1 MPRIFMAAFIRQF
14 SQRHPRLTRSFLLAL
29 TFLMSGGVGLAY
41 ASWALVCNAGRCPSA
56 RALEDYQPGQTS
68 KLYAIDGRFI
78 AEIGLEKRTL
88 VTIREIPAH
97 VRDAFRVTED
107 KRFYNHAGVD
117 WVRVFGAVG
126 ANVASMSWA
135 EGFSTIT
142 MQLAR
147 NVFPERISREKT
159 LTRKLKEAKVARDI
173 EERFEKDKILELY
186 LNQIDLGSGAH
197 GVEAAA
203 QRYFGKSVRDLNIA
217 EAATLAGIPKA
228 PSRYNPRRFPERAI
242 QRRNTVIEL
251 MRRNGVISDAD
262 ASLAKAFP
270 MQLASKADAGEV
282 APYFVEW
289 VRQTLDERF
298 GAQLYREGLKVYTTL
313 DVGLQS
319 AAERAME
326 NQIRAIEAGRFGP
339 YRGMTFERHVAR
351 SGSDENVSP
360 HSPYLQGAFVA
371 IEPRTGAVRAMV
383 GGRDFDDSKFN
394 RAVQALRQPGS
405 AFKPIVFAAGV
416 QNGRSP
422 AYVLSDDPLSLEQRP
437 GESWQPKNYD
447 GTFEGNIPMRRAL
460 YQSRNLATIRLGMEL
475 GEATVIE
482 QARRFGITSPIPA
495 YPSIHIGA
503 ASVYPIEIVAAYTA
517 FATLGTRA
525 EPQPIIRVENTRG
538 EVLWAPEPV
547 RTPVLSQEEAWL
559 MVSMMR
565 DAVTR
570 GTAAGAVAG
579 QGFRIPAGGKTG
591 TTNDGTDVWFIGY
604 TPDLVAGVWMG
615 FDRPQRIKAN
625 AQGGSLAA
633 PAWTAFM
640 REVYRRRAAPSDWQQ
655 PPGIVERMIDRS
667 TAMLAT
673 AYCPPEL
680 VAQEYFII
688 GTDPPSECPAHGPY
702 AVMPG
707 MSAYDTT
714 SLPPPPEFP
723 PLDTAPR
730 RRPTRP
736 TTPTPTTPPAATPG
750 AVLPGAVIP
759 GVATPPRQS
768 RPSRDGRDTT
778 VFRRPPARDTLVPP
792 RDTTRPPA
800 P

>member
-1 MPRIFMAAFIRQF
+1 MAAFIRQF
-14 SQRHPRLTRSFLLAL
+14 SQRHPRFTRSFLLAL

-107 KRFYNHAGVD
+107 KRFYSHAGVD

-126 ANVASMSWA
+126 ANVASMRWA

-173 EERFEKDKILELY
+173 ETQFEKDKILELY

-197 GVEAAA
+197 GVEAAS
-203 QRYFGKSVRDLNIA
+203 QRYFGKSVRDLNVA

-251 MRRNGVISDAD
+251 MRRQGVISDSD

-270 MQLASKADAGEV
+270 LQLASKADAGEV

-289 VRQTLDERF
+289 VRQQLDERF

-339 YRGMTFERHVAR
+339 YRSVTFERHVAR
-351 SGSDENVSP
+351 SGNDEGASP

-371 IEPRTGAVRAMV
+371 IDPRTGAVRAMV

-437 GESWQPKNYD
+437 GETWQPKNYD
-447 GTFEGNIPMRRAL
+447 GSFEGNIPMRRAL

-503 ASVYPIEIVAAYTA
+503 ASVYPIEMVAAYTA

-640 REVYRRRAAPSDWQQ
+640 REVYRRRPAPSDWPQ

-673 AYCPPEL
+673 AYCPPEF
-680 VAQEYFII
+680 VTQEYFII
-688 GTDPPSECPAHGPY
+688 GTDPPSECPTHGPY
-702 AVMPG
+702 ATMPG

-714 SLPPPPEFP
+714 SLPPPPAFP

-730 RRPTRP
+730 RRTTRP
-736 TTPTPTTPPAATPG
+736 TTTTPPAATPG
-750 AVLPGAVIP
+750 AVLPGAVLP
-759 GVATPPRQS
+759 GVATPPRPS

-778 VFRRPPARDTLVPP
+778 IFRRPPPRDTLGSP
-792 RDTTRPPA
+792 RDTTLPPA

>member
-1 MPRIFMAAFIRQF
+1 MAAFRRFRQH
-14 SQRHPRLTRSFLLAL
+14 HPRLTRSVLLAL
-29 TFLMSGGVGLAY
+29 TFLMSGGVGFAY

-56 RALEDYQPGQTS
+56 RALEDYTPGQTS
-68 KLYAIDGRFI
+68 KLYAVDGRFI
-78 AEIGLEKRTL
+78 AEIGAEKRTL
-88 VTIREIPAH
+88 VTLNDIPQV

-107 KRFYNHAGVD
+107 KRFYDHAGID
-117 WVRVFGAVG
+117 WVRVFGALGTDIVHR
-126 ANVASMSWA
+126 SFA

-173 EERFEKDKILELY
+173 ESRFSKDKILELY

-197 GVEAAA
+197 GVEAAS
-203 QRYFGKSVRDLNIA
+203 QRYFGKSVRELNIA

-242 QRRNTVIEL
+242 QRRNTIIEL

-262 ASLAKAFP
+262 ASLAKAYP
-270 MQLASKADAGEV
+270 LQLASKEDAGDV

-289 VRQTLDERF
+289 VRQQLDDRF

-313 DVGLQS
+313 DVNLQS
-319 AAERAME
+319 AAERALE
-326 NQIRAIEAGRFGP
+326 NQLRAIESGRYG
-339 YRGMTFERHVAR
+339 AR
-351 SGSDENVSP
+351 ASNDDDQATA

-371 IEPRTGAVRAMV
+371 LDPRTGAVRAMV
-383 GGRDFDDSKFN
+383 GGRNFDDSKFN

-405 AFKPIVFAAGV
+405 AFKPIVYAAAV

-422 AYVLSDDPLSLEQRP
+422 AYILSDDPLSIEQRP
-437 GESWQPKNYD
+437 GEMWQPKNY
-447 GTFEGNIPMRRAL
+447 EGDYKGKIPMRQAL
-460 YQSRNLATIRLGMEL
+460 YMSRNLATIRLGMEL
-475 GEATVIE
+475 GETTVIE
-482 QARRFGITSPIPA
+482 EARRFGLTSPIAP

-503 ASVYPIEIVAAYTA
+503 AAVYPIQLIAAYSA

-525 EPQPIIRVENTRG
+525 DPQPIMRVENAKG

-547 RTPVLSQEEAWL
+547 RTPVLSQEEAWI

-565 DAVTR
+565 DVVTR
-570 GTAAGAVAG
+570 GTAASAVSG
-579 QGFRIPAGGKTG
+579 SGFHVPAGGKTG

-615 FDRPQRIKAN
+615 FDRPQKIKAN
-625 AQGGSLAA
+625 AQGGQLAA

-640 REVYRRRAAPSDWQQ
+640 REVYRRRPVPVDWPM
-655 PPGIVERMIDRS
+655 PPGIVERVIDRS

-680 VAQEYFII
+680 VGPEYFII
-688 GTDPPSECPAHGPY
+688 GTDPPGECPAHGPY
-702 AVMPG
+702 AITPG
-707 MSAYDTT
+707 VTGYDTL
-714 SLPPPPEFP
+714 SSVPPPP
-723 PLDTAPR
+723 
-730 RRPTRP
+730 
-736 TTPTPTTPPAATPG
+736 PA
-750 AVLPGAVIP
+750 
-759 GVATPPRQS
+759 
-768 RPSRDGRDTT
+768 
-778 VFRRPPARDTLVPP
+778 
-792 RDTTRPPA
+792 
-800 P
+800 

>member
-1 MPRIFMAAFIRQF
+1 MAAFPFSRQF
-14 SQRHPRLTRSFLLAL
+14 RQRHPRLTRSFLLAL

-56 RALEDYQPGQTS
+56 RALEDYTPGQTS
-68 KLYAIDGRFI
+68 KLYAVDGRFI

-88 VTIREIPAH
+88 VTLEEIPPH

-107 KRFYNHAGVD
+107 KRFYDHAGID
-117 WVRVFGAVG
+117 WIRVAGALAHDV
-126 ANVASMSWA
+126 MTLSWA

-173 EERFEKDKILELY
+173 EANFSKDKILELY

-197 GVEAAA
+197 GVESAA

-217 EAATLAGIPKA
+217 EAATLAATPR
-228 PSRYNPRRFPERAI
+228 PRSRYNPRRSPERAI
-242 QRRNTVIEL
+242 QRRNTIIEL
-251 MRRNGVISDAD
+251 MRREGVISDSD
-262 ASLAKAFP
+262 ASLAKAYP
-270 MQLASKADAGEV
+270 LQLASKADAGEV

-289 VRQTLDERF
+289 VRQQLDERF

-313 DVGLQS
+313 DVSLQS
-319 AAERAME
+319 AAERALE

-339 YRGMTFERHVAR
+339 YRGVTFERHLAR
-351 SGSDENVSP
+351 AVNSDGAAGP

-371 IEPRTGAVRAMV
+371 LDARTGAVRAMV

-422 AYVLSDDPLSLEQRP
+422 AYVLSDTALSLEQRP
-437 GESWQPKNYD
+437 GEAWQPKNYD
-447 GTFEGNIPMRRAL
+447 GSFEGNIPMRRAL

-503 ASVYPIEIVAAYTA
+503 ASVYPIELVAAYTA

-525 EPQPIIRVENTRG
+525 DPQPIIRVENTRG
-538 EVLWAPEPV
+538 EILWAPEPI
-547 RTPVLSQEEAWL
+547 RTPVLSPEEAWL

-579 QGFRIPAGGKTG
+579 AGFRIPAGGKTG

-625 AQGGSLAA
+625 AQGGVLAA
-633 PAWTAFM
+633 PAWTTFM
-640 REVYRRRAAPSDWQQ
+640 REVYRRRPAPGDWPQ
-655 PPGIVERMIDRS
+655 PAGIVERMIDRS

-680 VAQEYFII
+680 VTQEYFII

-702 AVMPG
+702 AIMPG
-707 MSAYDTT
+707 IAGYDTT
-714 SLPPPPEFP
+714 TALPPPAAFP

-730 RRPTRP
+730 RRTGRSVSPSTSAP
-736 TTPTPTTPPAATPG
+736 PPAATPG
-750 AVLPGAVIP
+750 AVLPGAVLP
-759 GVATPPRQS
+759 RVATPPR
-768 RPSRDGRDTT
+768 P
-778 VFRRPPARDTLVPP
+778 
-792 RDTTRPPA
+792 
-800 P
+800 

>member
-1 MPRIFMAAFIRQF
+1 MAAFPFSRQF
-14 SQRHPRLTRSFLLAL
+14 RQRHPRLTRSVLLAL
-29 TFLMSGGVGLAY
+29 TFLVSGGVGLAY

-56 RALEDYQPGQTS
+56 RALDDYTPGQTS

-78 AEIGLEKRTL
+78 AEIGLERRTL
-88 VTIREIPAH
+88 VTLNEIPTH

-107 KRFYNHAGVD
+107 KRFYSHAGVD

-126 ANVASMSWA
+126 ANVAAMSWA

-173 EERFEKDKILELY
+173 EARFPKDKILELY

-228 PSRYNPRRFPERAI
+228 PSRYNPRRFPDRAI

-251 MRRNGVISDAD
+251 MRRQGVISDAD
-262 ASLAKAFP
+262 AR
-270 MQLASKADAGEV
+270 LASSL
-282 APYFVEW
+282 
-289 VRQTLDERF
+289 R
-298 GAQLYREGLKVYTTL
+298 
-313 DVGLQS
+313 
-319 AAERAME
+319 
-326 NQIRAIEAGRFGP
+326 
-339 YRGMTFERHVAR
+339 
-351 SGSDENVSP
+351 
-360 HSPYLQGAFVA
+360 GAFVPLDA
-371 IEPRTGAVRAMV
+371 RTGAVRALV

-405 AFKPIVFAAGV
+405 AFKPIVFAAGI

-422 AYVLSDDPLSLEQRP
+422 AYVLSDDALSLEQRP
-437 GESWQPKNYD
+437 GEMWQPKNYD
-447 GTFEGNIPMRRAL
+447 GSFEGNIPMRRAL

-482 QARRFGITSPIPA
+482 EARRFGITSPIPA

-503 ASVYPIEIVAAYTA
+503 ASVYPIEMVAAYSA

-525 EPQPIIRVENTRG
+525 EPQPIVRVENTKG
-538 EVLWAPEPV
+538 EVLWAPEPI
-547 RTPVLSQEEAWL
+547 RTPVLSPEEAWL

-579 QGFRIPAGGKTG
+579 AGFRIPAGGKTG

-625 AQGGSLAA
+625 AQGGVLAA
-633 PAWTAFM
+633 PAWTTFM
-640 REVYRRRAAPSDWQQ
+640 REVYRRRPAPGDWPQ
-655 PPGIVERMIDRS
+655 PAGIVERMIDRS

-680 VAQEYFII
+680 VTQEYFII

-702 AVMPG
+702 AIMPG
-707 MSAYDTT
+707 IAGYDTT
-714 SLPPPPEFP
+714 TALPPPAAFP

-730 RRPTRP
+730 RRT
-736 TTPTPTTPPAATPG
+736 
-750 AVLPGAVIP
+750 
-759 GVATPPRQS
+759 
-768 RPSRDGRDTT
+768 
-778 VFRRPPARDTLVPP
+778 
-792 RDTTRPPA
+792 
-800 P
+800 

>member
-1 MPRIFMAAFIRQF
+1 MAAFPFSRQF
-14 SQRHPRLTRSFLLAL
+14 RQRHPRLTRSFLLAF

-117 WVRVFGAVG
+117 WVRVLGAVG
-126 ANVASMSWA
+126 ANVASMRWA

-173 EERFEKDKILELY
+173 EERFAKDKILELY

-203 QRYFGKSVRDLNIA
+203 QRYFGKSVRDLNVA

-251 MRRNGVISDAD
+251 MRRQGVISDSD

-270 MQLASKADAGEV
+270 LQLASKADAGEV

-289 VRQTLDERF
+289 VRQQLDERF

-313 DVGLQS
+313 DVALQS
-319 AAERAME
+319 AAERALE

-339 YRGMTFERHVAR
+339 YRSMTFERYVAR
-351 SGSDENVSP
+351 SSNDEGVSA
-360 HSPYLQGAFVA
+360 HSPYLQGAFIA
-371 IEPRTGAVRAMV
+371 LDPRTGAVRAMV

-405 AFKPIVFAAGV
+405 AFKPIVFAAGI

-422 AYVLSDDPLSLEQRP
+422 AYVLSDDALSLEQRP
-437 GESWQPKNYD
+437 GEQWQPKNYD

-482 QARRFGITSPIPA
+482 EARRFGITSPIPA
-495 YPSIHIGA
+495 FPSIHIGA
-503 ASVYPIEIVAAYTA
+503 ASVYPLEMVAAYSA

-525 EPQPIIRVENTRG
+525 EPQPIIRIENMRG

-604 TPDLVAGVWMG
+604 TPDLVAGIWMG

-633 PAWTAFM
+633 PAWTTFM
-640 REVYRRRAAPSDWQQ
+640 REVYRRRPAPSDWPQ

-680 VAQEYFII
+680 VTQEYFII

-702 AVMPG
+702 AITPG
-707 MSAYDTT
+707 LSSYDTT
-714 SLPPPPEFP
+714 SIPPPPDFP
-723 PLDTAPR
+723 PVDTVPR
-730 RRPTRP
+730 RRTGRAAV
-736 TTPTPTTPPAATPG
+736 PTTPPASTPG

-759 GVATPPRQS
+759 GVATPPRRS
-768 RPSRDGRDTT
+768 GSSRDGRDTT
-778 VFRRPPARDTLVPP
+778 IFRRPPLRDSLRSP
-792 RDTTRPPA
+792 RDTVLPPE